1 MSFRALREE
10 SQKTPRDI
18 SHTFDMTKHISSYII
33 LKIRTAMRILISDP
47 IIVNNGEQFLGSIV
61 VNNGKIVEILRGDE
75 LPHTECDRI
84 VEASGL
90 YLIPG
95 VIDDHVHFR
104 EPGLTE
110 KATIATESRAAAA
123 GGVTSYMEMPNTN
136 PQTTTIKALKEKYA
150 IAANDSIINYSFF
163 FGATNRNV
171 ADFEK
176 LNAKKCC
183 GIKLFMG
190 SSTGNMLVDRREEL
204 EKIFA
209 EAKRLGFPVAVHCED
224 GSIITANSKL
234 IKEEAGEDPDV
245 RYHPLIRSAEA
256 CYESTKCAVEL
267 ARRFGTQLHVMHIST
282 ARELELLGDSN
293 ITAEATPAHLTFCD
307 KDYARL
313 GTKIK
318 CNPAI
323 KGEEERDALRKAVAD
338 GRIDLVGTDH
348 APHLPKDKIGG
359 ALKAASG
366 MPSIQFSLLAML
378 KLVDEGVLT
387 LETLVEK
394 MCHAPA
400 RIFNI
405 NKRGFIEKGNYAD
418 FVLLN
423 PDAPHTV
430 TADCIISK
438 CGWSPFEGE
447 TFNWAVEQTWVNGE
461 CVYKNGTLNE
471 EVHGKALTFNR

>member
-1 MSFRALREE
+1 
-10 SQKTPRDI
+10 
-18 SHTFDMTKHISSYII
+18 
-33 LKIRTAMRILISDP
+33 MRILISNP
-47 IIVNNGEQFLGSIV
+47 TIVNNGEQFQGSIV
-61 VNNGKIVEILRGDE
+61 VNNGKIVEILRDNE
-75 LPHTECDRI
+75 LPRAECDEI
-84 VEASGL
+84 IEATGL

-104 EPGLTE
+104 EPGLTQ

-123 GGVTSYMEMPNTN
+123 GGVTSFMEMPNTV
-136 PQTTTIKALKEKYA
+136 PQTTTLKALKEKFA
-150 IAANDSIINYSFF
+150 IAAKDSLINYSFF

-171 ADFEK
+171 SDFARLSPQK
-176 LNAKKCC
+176 TC

-209 EAKRLGFPVAVHCED
+209 EAKRLELPVAVHCED
-224 GSIITANSKL
+224 GSIITANCKR

-245 RYHPLIRSAEA
+245 KYHPLIRSAEA

-267 ARRFGTQLHVMHIST
+267 AKKFGTQLNVMHIST

-293 ITAEATPAHLTFCD
+293 ITAEVTPAHLTFCD

-323 KGEEERDALRKAVAD
+323 KSEEEREALRQAVAD
-338 GRIDLVGTDH
+338 GRIDLIGTDH
-348 APHLPKDKIGG
+348 APHLPKDKVGG

-378 KLVDEGVLT
+378 RLVDEEIFSIG
-387 LETLVEK
+387 TLVEK

-400 RIFNI
+400 RIYSI
-405 NKRGFIEKGNYAD
+405 DKRGFIEKGYHAD

-423 PDAPHTV
+423 PDAPHTI

-461 CVYKNGTLNE
+461 CVYRNGRINE
-471 EVHGKALTFNR
+471 DIRGKALRFNR

>member
-1 MSFRALREE
+1 
-10 SQKTPRDI
+10 
-18 SHTFDMTKHISSYII
+18 
-33 LKIRTAMRILISDP
+33 MRILISNP
-47 IIVNNGEQFLGSIV
+47 TIVNNGEQFQGSIV

-75 LPHTECDRI
+75 LPHIECDRI

-95 VIDDHVHFR
+95 IIDDHVHFR

-123 GGVTSYMEMPNTN
+123 GGVTSFMEMPNTN
-136 PQTTTIKALKEKYA
+136 PQTTTIEALKEKYA

-163 FGATNRNV
+163 FGATNGNV
-171 ADFEK
+171 ADLAK
-176 LNAKKCC
+176 LNPKKHC

-190 SSTGNMLVDRREEL
+190 SSTGNMLVDKREQL
-204 EKIFA
+204 ENIFA
-209 EAKRLGFPVAVHCED
+209 EAKRLELPVAVHCEES
-224 GSIITANSKL
+224 SIIAENSRRY
-234 IKEEAGEDPDV
+234 KEEAGEDPDV
-245 RYHPLIRSAEA
+245 KYHPLIRNAKA

-267 ARRFGTQLHVMHIST
+267 ARKFGTQLHVMHIST
-282 ARELELLGDSN
+282 ARELELFGNEEN

-338 GRIDLVGTDH
+338 GRIDLIGTDH

-378 KLVDEGVLT
+378 RLVDEGIFT
-387 LETLVEK
+387 IETLVEK

-405 NKRGFIEKGNYAD
+405 NRRGFIEKGYYAD

-423 PDAPHTV
+423 PDAPHTIS
-430 TADCIISK
+430 TNDIISK
-438 CGWSPFEGE
+438 CGWSPFEGDS
-447 TFNWAVEQTWVNGE
+447 FNWAVVQTWVNGE
-461 CVYKNGTLNE
+461 CAYKEGKFNE
-471 EVHGKALTFNR
+471 EVHSKALTFNR

>member
-1 MSFRALREE
+1 
-10 SQKTPRDI
+10 
-18 SHTFDMTKHISSYII
+18 MTM
-33 LKIRTAMRILISDP
+33 RTLISNP
-47 IIVNNGEQFLGSIV
+47 TIVNNGEQFQGSIV
-61 VNNGKIVEILRGDE
+61 VNNGKIVEILRDNE
-75 LPHTECDRI
+75 LPRAECDEI
-84 VEASGL
+84 IEATGL
-90 YLIPG
+90 FLIPG

-104 EPGLTE
+104 EPGLTD

-123 GGVTSYMEMPNTN
+123 GGVTSFMEMPNTV
-136 PQTTTIKALKEKYA
+136 PQTTTLEALKEKYA
-150 IAANDSIINYSFF
+150 IAAKDSLINYSFF
-163 FGATNRNV
+163 FGATNNNV

-176 LNAKKCC
+176 LNPQKTC

-190 SSTGNMLVDRREEL
+190 SSTGNMLVDKREQL
-204 EKIFA
+204 EKIFST
-209 EAKRLGFPVAVHCED
+209 AKQLGLPVAVHCEES
-224 GSIITANSKL
+224 SIIAENSKR

-245 RYHPLIRSAEA
+245 KYHPLIRSVEA

-267 ARRFGTQLHVMHIST
+267 ARKFGTQLHVMHIST
-282 ARELELLGDSN
+282 ARELQLLGDSY

-313 GTKIK
+313 GTRIK

-323 KGEEERDALRKAVAD
+323 KGEEEREALRQAVAD
-338 GRIDLVGTDH
+338 GRIDLIGTDH

-378 KLVDEGVLT
+378 RLADEGVFT
-387 LETLVEK
+387 IETLVEK

-405 NKRGFIEKGNYAD
+405 DRRGFIEKGYHAD

-423 PDAPHTV
+423 PDAPHTI

-447 TFNWAVEQTWVNGE
+447 IFNWAVEQTWVNGQ
-461 CVYKNGTLNE
+461 CVYKNGRINE
-471 EVHGKALTFNR
+471 DARGKALKFNR